1 MPGALFLCALDERV
15 GDVQIGAFIAYGLGA
30 AVQFDQANGFSR
42 NPEADRH
49 FRAKRPKCEVL
60 PEGVE
65 QVATLLVAAIEAHL
79 LANQAAA
86 YTDQD
91 LLV

>member
-1 MPGALFLCALDERV
+1 MSASVTFKSALLLPMAWVRP
-15 GDVQIGAFIAYGLGA
+15 AYGLGA